1 MLPEPPGR
9 RKKNSV
15 DEVAM
20 GFQSVEEALTCY
32 GYDRQSAPKVMPA
45 LQKALVNLAYSRKWP
60 RGGVVAM
67 R

>member
-32 GYDRQSAPKVMPA
+32 GYDRQSAPKVLPP
-45 LQKALVNLAYSRKWP
+45 LQKALVNLAHSREW
-60 RGGVVAM
+60 RVAGWS

>member
-9 RKKNSV
+9 RKENSV
-15 DEVAM
+15 DEVAI
-20 GFQSVEEALTCY
+20 GFQSVEEALTCH

-45 LQKALVNLAYSRKWP
+45 LQKALVNLAHSRKW
-60 RGGVVAM
+60 RVAGWS